1 MNGRDNDDGVTS
13 SRDEVPLPRAPVAEE
28 WERFL
33 RADRPGD
40 YRPIV
45 LTEGQLNRIS
55 YIVGSA
61 LKGGPA
67 ADDAHQQL
75 AAVKS
80 FLTSLDAESKGLP
93 MLPTS
98 SQAWDRIE
106 AMPYYLPAPE
116 HLQRLD
122 DLRRQGLDPY
132 GHPLPPHT
140 DQPG

>member
-1 MNGRDNDDGVTS
+1 MNGRVDDDGVTS

-45 LTEGQLNRIS
+45 LTEGQLSRIS
-55 YIVGSA
+55 YIVGSV
-61 LKGGPA
+61 LNGGPSAEA
-67 ADDAHQQL
+67 ARQQL

-80 FLTSLDAESKGLP
+80 FFTSLDAESKGIS

-98 SQAWDRIE
+98 SEAWDRID
-106 AMPYYLPAPE
+106 ALPYYLPAPA

-122 DLRRQGLDPY
+122 DLNRRGLDPY
-132 GHPLPPHT
+132 GEPL
-140 DQPG
+140 QP